1 MSKMALQN
9 IENIG
14 NPFTKLKFRHLLL
27 HFILLILLIGF
38 LLGIFQASSSLKLN
52 QQYLELTTYVIQF
65 VLLCLWLLRDF
76 QHLKVK
82 LKYVVGDLQKN
93 QKWLRLLG
101 LLLPTIMFPIGTS
114 LLSFYLLSLA
124 APSFVEQVLRYIA
137 DMPSVNRS
145 NSFESNLITSL
156 VYCLVAPITEEFIFR
171 GVILQR
177 WATKWGIRAGLLSSS
192 LLFGFCHPNNPIGL
206 SLVGI
211 ILGVLY
217 IKTRSLIVP
226 VTFHVLNNIFAA
238 SMQFLSSY
246 WTYTPAEQVQQLR
259 SSWWLGIV
267 LMVISIPFLSRFL
280 WSNWPSKDTAI
291 PYLSN
296 ANKKELTP
304 LIHL

>member
-27 HFILLILLIGF
+27 RFILLSLLIGF
-38 LLGIFQASSSLKLN
+38 LLGIFLASSSLKLN
-52 QQYLELTTYVIQF
+52 QQDLVVTIYVIQF

-76 QHLKVK
+76 QRLKVK
-82 LKYVVGDLQKN
+82 FKYVVGNLPKN
-93 QKWLRLLG
+93 QRWLRLVG
-101 LLLPTIMFPIGTS
+101 LVLLTIMFSIGAG

-124 APSFVEQVLRYIA
+124 APSFVEQALRDVA
-137 DMPSVNRS
+137 NNPSVDRS
-145 NSFESNLITSL
+145 NSFESNLLTSL
-156 VYCLVAPITEEFIFR
+156 AYCLVAPITEEFIFR

-226 VTFHVLNNIFAA
+226 VTFHVLNNILAV
-238 SMQFLSSY
+238 SMQLLPSNSL
-246 WTYTPAEQVQQLR
+246 TYTPAEQLQQLR

-267 LMVISIPFLSRFL
+267 LMAISLTFLSRFL

-296 ANKKELTP
+296 ANKKEQ
-304 LIHL
+304 